1 MRSCSHLPRRESLC
15 WSLVFW
21 RRVCIACAK
30 CLWRSQSVW
39 LKERNNIIHWLNT
52 LAERREK
59 FQGSTSVCLIKSIT
73 FTEKKKP
80 SEQRKIDDHC
90 RSLALWLCSGFFSS
104 WNCSFMGQKNVL
116 CLLLFQWHFHK
127 MKKKEFRT
135 TAAFPVEL
143 MSFGSSYG
151 EELFLGRNKCTLC
164 YHGPKV
170 FLRQLAFCTWR
181 AANVTDSVKFIFF

>member
-1 MRSCSHLPRRESLC
+1 MNHCAEALYFEEEFVL
-15 WSLVFW
+15 LVPN
-21 RRVCIACAK
+21 ACK
-30 CLWRSQSVW
+30 DLSVW

-104 WNCSFMGQKNVL
+104 
-116 CLLLFQWHFHK
+116 
-127 MKKKEFRT
+127 
-135 TAAFPVEL
+135 
-143 MSFGSSYG
+143 
-151 EELFLGRNKCTLC
+151 
-164 YHGPKV
+164 
-170 FLRQLAFCTWR
+170 
-181 AANVTDSVKFIFF
+181 

>member
-1 MRSCSHLPRRESLC
+1 MRSCSHLPRCESLC

-73 FTEKKKP
+73 FTEKKKKKP

-104 WNCSFMGQKNVL
+104 WNCSFMGQKVCFVYCYFSDIFTRWKRKNSEL
-116 CLLLFQWHFHK
+116 LLHFLLSWCLLGPPMGRSCSLEEISAHCVIMVQRCSCVSWHF
-127 MKKKEFRT
+127 
-135 TAAFPVEL
+135 ALGEL
-143 MSFGSSYG
+143 QMW
-151 EELFLGRNKCTLC
+151 
-164 YHGPKV
+164 
-170 FLRQLAFCTWR
+170 Q
-181 AANVTDSVKFIFF
+181 IQ